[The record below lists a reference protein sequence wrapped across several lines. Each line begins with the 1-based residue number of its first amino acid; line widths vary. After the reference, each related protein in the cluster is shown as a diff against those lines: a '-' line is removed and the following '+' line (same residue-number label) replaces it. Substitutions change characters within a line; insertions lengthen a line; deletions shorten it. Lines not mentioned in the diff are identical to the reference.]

1 MKNVT
6 TFNLRYSCI
15 SILVFHIGIFA
26 LNLFLFITG
35 QLFESY
41 SQNVAVRSAI
51 NKSLKIN
58 NKKMYFILYS
68 IYDNESL
75 SDPIYRQYTIYTTYT
90 YIALDWGKPS
100 KAQAEQKTPQDY
112 ISLQGI

>member
-1 MKNVT
+1 MNPMRNVT

-15 SILVFHIGIFA
+15 SILVFYIGIFA

-41 SQNVAVRSAI
+41 SQNVAVCAAI

-68 IYDNESL
+68 IFDNESL
-75 SDPIYRQYTIYTTYT
+75 SDPIFISTIYDIYDIYVYCIGLRKTQQS
-90 YIALDWGKPS
+90 PS
-100 KAQAEQKTPQDY
+100 
-112 ISLQGI
+112 